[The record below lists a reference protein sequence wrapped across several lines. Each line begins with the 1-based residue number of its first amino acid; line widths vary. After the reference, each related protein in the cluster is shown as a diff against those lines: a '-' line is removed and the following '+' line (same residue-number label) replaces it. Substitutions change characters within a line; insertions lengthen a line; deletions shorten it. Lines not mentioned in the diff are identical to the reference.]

1 MDEQKV
7 FNAEVYFRKDG
18 DGFLKESYRQ
28 YFILADDL
36 ADACHKVQRHLE
48 EHFALS
54 EPRIEHVGEVEA
66 DVIR

>member
-7 FNAEVYFRKDG
+7 FNAEVYFQKDG
-18 DGFLKESYRQ
+18 DGKESYRQ

-36 ADACHKVQRHLE
+36 ADACHKVQRHVE

-54 EPRIEHVGEVEA
+54 EPRIAHVGEVKI
-66 DVIR
+66 DIR